1 MCQRRCVSIDVT
13 VYGRM
18 LDQFFNLGT
27 NTMGRLLRGIWHSIT
42 AIKNFVGNLLFLAI
56 TVVLLVVIFAQTE
69 QTFVPNSAAMII
81 NPTGTIVEQRRAI
94 DPLDGLLGNGSEQES
109 ETLLSDVTAAISAA
123 KHDSRIK
130 MLVLELGG
138 MQGVSMSQLQE
149 IGAQIDDFKAT
160 GKLVYA
166 YADSYTQSQY
176 YLAAHADHLFL
187 NKQSFQ
193 VFGGVF
199 MTGMGVYPTYFK
211 SALDKLKV
219 QFHIF
224 KVGTYKGAVEPFLRD
239 DMSAEAKEANLG
251 WLTVLWQH
259 YLERV
264 ASLRDLTPDT
274 LNRHIN
280 TYDQLLDAVEGDAG
294 QLAVQQGLVDEQ
306 ISHKEWLDR
315 ITAVVGSENGED
327 YSHISFRDYLLVT
340 RPPIA
345 INTPGSDKIAVITAK
360 GNILDGDQ
368 PAGSIGSLSM
378 AELIKLARK
387 DDTVKALVVRIDS
400 PGGSASAS
408 EHIRYELELTQQ
420 EGKPVII
427 SMGTYAASG
436 GYWIAATA
444 DKIFASP
451 TTITGSIGTFMLFPT
466 LEQSF
471 AELGIYTDG
480 VGTNTLSGA
489 LNPMQAI
496 NPSIEKILAQSIKHT
511 YAQFIGLVAR
521 GRSMTPEAVDNVAQG
536 RVWAGATA
544 LDLGL
549 IDAMGDLDDA
559 IRAAASMAELT
570 DFETLNLE
578 KPLSPREL
586 LISELMKGGT
596 ATLATL
602 IGPIGHTSLQLT
614 LPYTQQI
621 KELHHMS
628 QAPGLYLQ
636 CLECQSP
643 GL

>member
-1 MCQRRCVSIDVT
+1 
-13 VYGRM
+13 
-18 LDQFFNLGT
+18 
-27 NTMGRLLRGIWHSIT
+27 
-42 AIKNFVGNLLFLAI
+42 
-56 TVVLLVVIFAQTE
+56 
-69 QTFVPNSAAMII
+69 
-81 NPTGTIVEQRRAI
+81 
-94 DPLDGLLGNGSEQES
+94 
-109 ETLLSDVTAAISAA
+109 
-123 KHDSRIK
+123 
-130 MLVLELGG
+130 
-138 MQGVSMSQLQE
+138 
-149 IGAQIDDFKAT
+149 
-160 GKLVYA
+160 
-166 YADSYTQSQY
+166 
-176 YLAAHADHLFL
+176 
-187 NKQSFQ
+187 
-193 VFGGVF
+193 
-199 MTGMGVYPTYFK
+199 
-211 SALDKLKV
+211 
-219 QFHIF
+219 
-224 KVGTYKGAVEPFLRD
+224 
-239 DMSAEAKEANLG
+239 
-251 WLTVLWQH
+251 
-259 YLERV
+259 
-264 ASLRDLTPDT
+264 
-274 LNRHIN
+274 
-280 TYDQLLDAVEGDAG
+280 
-294 QLAVQQGLVDEQ
+294 
-306 ISHKEWLDR
+306 
-315 ITAVVGSENGED
+315 
-327 YSHISFRDYLLVT
+327 
-340 RPPIA
+340 
-345 INTPGSDKIAVITAK
+345 
-360 GNILDGDQ
+360 
-368 PAGSIGSLSM
+368 M
-378 AELIKLARK
+378 AELIKLARE

-420 EGKPVII
+420 EGKPVIV

-496 NPSIEKILAQSIKHT
+496 NPRIEKILAQSIKHT
-511 YAQFIGLVAR
+511 YTQFIGLVAR
-521 GRSMTPEAVDNVAQG
+521 GRNMTPDAVDNVAQG

-549 IDAMGDLDDA
+549 VDAMGDLDDA

-602 IGPIGHTSLQLT
+602 IGPIGHTSLQLA

>member
-1 MCQRRCVSIDVT
+1 MRRCVSTDVT

-27 NTMGRLLRGIWHSIT
+27 HTMGRLLRGIWNSIT
-42 AIKNFVGNLLFLAI
+42 AIKNVVGNLLFLAI
-56 TVVLLVVIFAQTE
+56 MVVLLVVIFAQTE
-69 QTFVPNSAAMII
+69 PAFVPNSAAMII

-109 ETLLSDVTAAISAA
+109 ETLLSDVTAAINAA
-123 KHDSRIK
+123 KNDSRIK
-130 MLVLELGG
+130 MLVLELSG

-160 GKLVYA
+160 GKLVYT

-187 NKQSFQ
+187 NKQSFE

-239 DMSAEAKEANLG
+239 DMSAQAKEANLG
-251 WLTVLWQH
+251 WLTVIWQQ

-274 LNRHIN
+274 LNQHIN
-280 TYDQLLDAVEGDAG
+280 TYDQLLDGVDGDAG

-306 ISHKEWLDR
+306 INHKQWLDR
-315 ITAVVGSENGED
+315 VAAVVGSENGED

-378 AELIKLARK
+378 ADLIKLARE

-420 EGKPVII
+420 EGKPVIV

-480 VGTNTLSGA
+480 VGTNPLSGA

-521 GRSMTPEAVDNVAQG
+521 GRNMTPDAVDKVAQG

-549 IDAMGDLDDA
+549 VDAMGDLDDA
-559 IRAAASMAELT
+559 IRAAAAMAELT

-596 ATLATL
+596 AILATL
-602 IGPIGHTSLQLT
+602 IGPLGHTSLQLA

-628 QAPGLYLQ
+628 KAPGLYLQ